1 MGLEKGRAS
10 LLKSF
15 RTGELDK
22 VVDKMEEIDS
32 AELEDSEELK
42 KRLVLIQMLDKYE
55 LERLSQFSDREKE
68 KARERDLSV

>member
-1 MGLEKGRAS
+1 M
-10 LLKSF
+10 KSF
-15 RTGELDK
+15 RTGELDN

>member
-1 MGLEKGRAS
+1 M
-10 LLKSF
+10 KSF